1 MNVEQHCSR
10 VRLGGLSWWVRQADS
25 AKVKGVCAD
34 IEAAL
39 SNAVKLHKNSRNVTV
54 AAVLGSSGELLDV
67 RRMNY
72 GRLRHRVKDVFRPSR
87 AQRAFFRGLHLE
99 RAGVRTPKM
108 LAVAEVRRLR
118 WPLAAYVICDEV
130 PNARMLVD
138 WAKGGCL
145 QAPRLAQRLAAAVA
159 RMHDAGFVHRDLKP
173 TNVLLD
179 DELNPWLIDMDGV
192 RFVRKVSLRQV
203 VRDLE
208 VLAQVLKERPQLRRA
223 SLRFLVCYCRYRGL
237 SPERREIAR
246 EVVSSFNP

>member
-1 MNVEQHCSR
+1 MSGDQRCSR
-10 VRLGGLSWWVRQADS
+10 IRLKKLHWLVRQSDFREIED
-25 AKVKGVCAD
+25 VCAN

-39 SNAVKLHKNSRNVTV
+39 SNAERIYKNSSNVTV
-54 AAVLGSSGELLDV
+54 AAVVSASGRRLVV

-72 GRLRHRVKDVFRPSR
+72 GRLRHRLKDVFRPSR
-87 AQRAFFRGLHLE
+87 ARRGFFRGLRLE
-99 RAGVRTPKM
+99 AAGLRTPAM
-108 LAVAEVRRLR
+108 LAVAEVRHLR
-118 WPLAAYVICDEV
+118 WPLTAYLICGQV
-130 PNARMLVD
+130 PNAQTL
-138 WAKGGCL
+138 GGWVRERP
-145 QAPRLAQRLAAAVA
+145 QDAHRVAQRLAAAVA
-159 RMHDAGFVHRDLKP
+159 RMHDAGFIHRDLKP

-208 VLAQVLKERPQLRRA
+208 VLAQVLKGRPQLRRG

-246 EVVSSFNP
+246 KVVSSFNP